1 MIIECKSCGK
11 KFNVPD
17 SAISEKGRLVQC
29 SSCGNKWT
37 QFPSNQVVQKTKK
50 IPAKKIASVSNEK
63 NNKKTI
69 NVIQNE
75 TGPKSKKRKKI
86 RSRTGP
92 TLYSAEYLQKK
103 HGLSLDEKVDKKIT
117 KAKKVSNVGYGFYS
131 YIITFVVLIIFF
143 FGILNL
149 TQDILIYN
157 FPFLEKYIEY
167 IFETVNNLK
176 IIISTWNLL
185 VF

>member
-1 MIIECKSCGK
+1 
-11 KFNVPD
+11 
-17 SAISEKGRLVQC
+17 L
-29 SSCGNKWT
+29 
-37 QFPSNQVVQKTKK
+37 QKTKK
-50 IPAKKIASVSNEK
+50 IPTKKIASVSKEK
-63 NNKKTI
+63 NIKKT
-69 NVIQNE
+69 VSEIQNRL
-75 TGPKSKKRKKI
+75 GSKSIKRKKI
-86 RSRTGP
+86 KSRTGP

-117 KAKKVSNVGYGFYS
+117 KVKKVTDVGYGFYS
-131 YIITFVVLIIFF
+131 YITTFVIFIIFF

>member
-1 MIIECKSCGK
+1 M
-11 KFNVPD
+11 
-17 SAISEKGRLVQC
+17 
-29 SSCGNKWT
+29 
-37 QFPSNQVVQKTKK
+37 
-50 IPAKKIASVSNEK
+50 
-63 NNKKTI
+63 
-69 NVIQNE
+69 
-75 TGPKSKKRKKI
+75 
-86 RSRTGP
+86 
-92 TLYSAEYLQKK
+92 YSAEYLQKK

-117 KAKKVSNVGYGFYS
+117 KVKKVANVGYGFYS

-167 IFETVNNLK
+167 IFETVDNLK

>member
-1 MIIECKSCGK
+1 ME
-11 KFNVPD
+11 
-17 SAISEKGRLVQC
+17 ISD
-29 SSCGNKWT
+29 
-37 QFPSNQVVQKTKK
+37 K
-50 IPAKKIASVSNEK
+50 IVE
-63 NNKKTI
+63 
-69 NVIQNE
+69 
-75 TGPKSKKRKKI
+75 
-86 RSRTGP
+86 
-92 TLYSAEYLQKK
+92 K

-117 KAKKVSNVGYGFYS
+117 KAKKVTNVGYGFYS

>member
-1 MIIECKSCGK
+1 M
-11 KFNVPD
+11 
-17 SAISEKGRLVQC
+17 SARDRSARKTIHTKIDNITVRKETTINKQVNPEKIVKV
-29 SSCGNKWT
+29 NKT
-37 QFPSNQVVQKTKK
+37 SNQLN
-50 IPAKKIASVSNEK
+50 I
-63 NNKKTI
+63 
-69 NVIQNE
+69 
-75 TGPKSKKRKKI
+75 KKRKKI
-86 RSRTGP
+86 KSRTGP

-117 KAKKVSNVGYGFYS
+117 KAKKVANVGYGFYS